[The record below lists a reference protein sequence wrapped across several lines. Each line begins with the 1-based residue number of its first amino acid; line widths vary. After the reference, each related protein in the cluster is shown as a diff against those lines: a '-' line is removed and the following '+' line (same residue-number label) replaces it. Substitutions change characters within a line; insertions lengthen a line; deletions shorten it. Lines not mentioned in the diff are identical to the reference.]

1 MRKIVIV
8 CGGIAGLIVS
18 ATMMLSTGM
27 CYASGNF
34 EGSMLL
40 GYASMVLAFS
50 LVFVGIR
57 NYRDKYNQGSISF
70 GKAFKTGFFII
81 LLASTMYVLVWL
93 VNYYFFIPDFAD
105 KYSAYMLDKLKAGGA
120 SQLEIDEQAK
130 EMASFNVLYKNPF
143 FNALITYTEILPVG
157 LLVTLVSALV
167 LKRKPKPVA

>member
-1 MRKIVIV
+1 MKKIVIV

-93 VNYYFFIPDFAD
+93 VNYYFLIPDFAD
-105 KYSAYMLDKLKAGGA
+105 KYSAYMLDKLKAGGPA
-120 SQLEIDEQAK
+120 SWKLMSRRKKWPVSMSCIRI
-130 EMASFNVLYKNPF
+130 PF
-143 FNALITYTEILPVG
+143 LMPSSRIRRSCPRG
-157 LLVTLVSALV
+157 CS
-167 LKRKPKPVA
+167 